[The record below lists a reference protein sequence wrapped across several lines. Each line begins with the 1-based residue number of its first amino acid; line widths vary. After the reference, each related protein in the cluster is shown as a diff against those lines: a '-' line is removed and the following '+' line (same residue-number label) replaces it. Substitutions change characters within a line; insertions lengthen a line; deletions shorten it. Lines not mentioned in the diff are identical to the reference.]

1 MIRLP
6 EGAVIL
12 DDAEAHQLAHA
23 VMTAHQFM
31 RSHGAGMNS
40 SVLVLAANIATTS
53 GNPDNPNDDTEQY
66 VEHEQIDTPEAARI
80 LGCSAR
86 NVRYLAGAGRLPGHQ
101 VAGRWHFHREDVL
114 VFRDYQDRAA

>member
-1 MIRLP
+1 MIRLA
-6 EGAVIL
+6 ENSVIL
-12 DDAEAHQLAHA
+12 NDAEAQALAKA
-23 VMTAHQFM
+23 VMVAHQFM

-40 SVLVLAANIATTS
+40 TVLVLAANIASTS
-53 GNPDNPNDDTEQY
+53 GNPDSDQGDAEQY

-80 LGCSAR
+80 LGCSTR

-114 VFRDYQDRAA
+114 VFRDFQDRAA